1 MAPQY
6 LIWSRVMLVLPI
18 GVEGES
24 EFALDYIQQKKKDIA
39 KNDASHLID

>member
-1 MAPQY
+1 
-6 LIWSRVMLVLPI
+6 MLVLPI

-24 EFALDYIQQKKKDIA
+24 EFALDYIQQKKKKDRA